1 MKKIFFFKRLRNFLL
16 LMLVPM
22 TFLMVLFSAHT
33 ANQIRKDLLEESQQ
47 TVSSINANLGQVITG
62 ASEQAKSISG
72 NIRMSMALRH
82 ALLDEEVLYG
92 DVLYLSS
99 LRLAL
104 NSTVSAS
111 NYLES
116 SYIYS
121 FGGDRVVSSNNGL
134 ETLSAVEDQGWVDIC
149 NSMMDTEISCIKP
162 RVVAK
167 DKVNEHR
174 ILTICQ
180 RLFVQNN
187 CIVMNINVDKLREN
201 IDDLKINT
209 YEIVYITDAQGTIL
223 ASSGNSDEHGEQL
236 IAELFRGEIPRES
249 SWRKLVGEKVQ
260 ITSVTSDNPTYYIIS
275 LLPKTAFWYGIK
287 KEALQWA
294 YVFLVAALMIIL
306 IAYSVTSRS
315 FSNINEILDMFERAE
330 KGLPVEAKKDV
341 LRDEYEAIL
350 NNIVRMFINSS
361 YLQLQLKEQQFKQE
375 NAELMA
381 LQLQINPHF
390 LYNTLQTLDMQVKK
404 TDPDG
409 ATGVIIRA
417 VSDIL
422 KYALGDP
429 GQNVTLK
436 EELEYLKK
444 YARIQEY
451 RFGDFIIYYEID
463 DDVMDAEVF
472 RLMLQPVV
480 ENSLIHGLRNLE
492 RKGYMK
498 IVARQRD
505 GWLKIRVVDNGHGM
519 TKEELKELR
528 DKLEKNEGSS
538 IGLLN
543 LNRRLILHYG
553 RDSQIKVQTKKE
565 YGTVVFFQIPYKKY
579 LI

>member
-22 TFLMVLFSAHT
+22 TFLMILFSVHT
-33 ANQIRKDLLEESQQ
+33 ANQIRKDLLEESKQ
-47 TVSSINANLGQVITG
+47 TVSSINTNLGQVITG

-82 ALLDEEVLYG
+82 ALLDEEILYG

-104 NSTVSAS
+104 NSTVNAS
-111 NYLES
+111 NYLET

-121 FGGDRVVSSNNGL
+121 FDGDRVVSSNNGL
-134 ETLSAVEDQGWVDIC
+134 ETLSAVEDRGWVDIC
-149 NSMMDTEISCIKP
+149 NSMTDTEISCIKP

-187 CIVMNINVDKLREN
+187 CIVMNINVDKLQEN

-209 YEIVYITDAQGTIL
+209 YEIVYITDAEGTIL

-236 IAELFRGEIPRES
+236 IAELFREGISKES
-249 SWRKLVGEKVQ
+249 SWRKLRGEKVQ
-260 ITSVTSDNPTYYIIS
+260 ITSVASDNPTYYIIS
-275 LLPKTAFWYGIK
+275 LLPKTAFWYRIK
-287 KEALQWA
+287 KEAMQWV

-404 TDPDG
+404 TDSDG

-429 GQNVTLK
+429 GQNVTLE

-553 RDSQIKVQTKKE
+553 KESQLKVQTKKE
-565 YGTVVFFQIPYKKY
+565 YGTVVFFQIPCKKY